1 MWSPINS
8 NFIPVI
14 SSQLY
19 DEGPDVPVDGSV
31 VSVGESVWS
40 VDGPVRSVGGSVG
53 SLTGSFAGPVVGGS
67 VAREPLYG
75 IVHQASLH
83 AL

>member
-1 MWSPINS
+1 MLHNLTYSIVCICIFDYYRAFHCTQEDLYIFKLYNDMWSPINS

-31 VSVGESVWS
+31 VSVGESV
-40 VDGPVRSVGGSVG
+40 
-53 SLTGSFAGPVVGGS
+53 
-67 VAREPLYG
+67 
-75 IVHQASLH
+75 
-83 AL
+83 